1 MSALWEVGGD
11 VTRVLAVCTGN
22 VCRSPLV
29 EALLQEGFD
38 AVMPGAFAV
47 RSVGTHALVGSPP
60 TPEIVELAGRLGV
73 SVDGIRAR
81 NLVESEVHDAD
92 VVLALDRGH
101 RATIVE
107 RVPRA
112 LKKTFTLREL
122 ARLLPQVP
130 VEGEA
135 WPQQRWQSA
144 VVWAARRRRAVP
156 SGPDADDVVDPF
168 QQPAPV
174 LWEMAGQLVP
184 SVDALLQWERRAHGR
199 GESGGRGEPGGTGG
213 PGWPGGPGLRGL

>member
-38 AVMPGAFAV
+38 AVVPGAFAV
-47 RSVGTHALVGSPP
+47 RSAGTHPLVGSAP
-60 TPEIVELAGRLGV
+60 TPEIQELAERLGV
-73 SVDGIRAR
+73 SVSGIRAR
-81 NLVESEVHDAD
+81 EVVEAEVHDAD
-92 VVLALDRGH
+92 LVLALDRGH
-101 RATIVE
+101 RAAIVE

-130 VEGEA
+130 VERDA

-144 VVWAARRRRAVP
+144 VVWASRRRRAVP
-156 SGPDADDVVDPF
+156 AGPDADDVVDPF
-168 QQPAPV
+168 QQPEPV

-184 SVDALLQWERRAHGR
+184 AVDALLQWERRA
-199 GESGGRGEPGGTGG
+199 GGGGAG
-213 PGWPGGPGLRGL
+213 PRE

>member
-47 RSVGTHALVGSPP
+47 RSAGTHALVGSEP
-60 TPEIVELAGRLGV
+60 TPEIQELAERMGV
-73 SVDGIRAR
+73 SVSGIRAR
-81 NLVESEVHDAD
+81 EVVESEVHDAD
-92 VVLALDRGH
+92 LVLALDRGH
-101 RATIVE
+101 RAAIVE
-107 RVPRA
+107 RD
-112 LKKTFTLREL
+112 
-122 ARLLPQVP
+122 
-130 VEGEA
+130 A

-144 VVWAARRRRAVP
+144 VVWASRRRRAVP
-156 SGPDADDVVDPF
+156 AGPDADDVVDPF
-168 QQPAPV
+168 QRPQPV

-184 SVDALLQWERRAHGR
+184 SVDALLQWERRA
-199 GESGGRGEPGGTGG
+199 GGVGAG
-213 PGWPGGPGLRGL
+213 PRA

>member
-38 AVMPGAFAV
+38 AVVPGAFAV
-47 RSVGTHALVGSPP
+47 RSAGTHALVGSEP
-60 TPEIVELAGRLGV
+60 TPEIQELAERMGV
-73 SVDGIRAR
+73 SVSGIRAR
-81 NLVESEVHDAD
+81 EVVESEVFDAD
-92 VVLALDRGH
+92 LVLALDRGH
-101 RATIVE
+101 RAAIVE

-130 VEGEA
+130 VERDA

-144 VVWAARRRRAVP
+144 VVWASRRRRAVP
-156 SGPDADDVVDPF
+156 AGPDADDVVDPF
-168 QQPAPV
+168 QRPQPV

-184 SVDALLQWERRAHGR
+184 SVDALLQWERRA
-199 GESGGRGEPGGTGG
+199 GGGGAG
-213 PGWPGGPGLRGL
+213 PRE